1 MISRRQYYCREY
13 YCLMQRCWLDA
24 KGVSHVPPQS
34 VAVVLVLAE
43 SEIRTN
49 LIFDHCH
56 CCVRYN
62 LPLRLIRILVMLRE
76 VVRLRGAL
84 ALFPMAGSVLMCT
97 IDCWL
102 LAGSAYLCPAVQSR
116 IKRNYE
122 KRILDDFGNGSVR
135 IKYLSTGSSLIG
147 QLLFSFEFCVGRR

>member
-1 MISRRQYYCREY
+1 MISRRQYYFREY

-24 KGVSHVPPQS
+24 KGVSHVPPQN

-49 LIFDHCH
+49 LIFDYYH

-76 VVRLRGAL
+76 VVRPREAL
-84 ALFPMAGSVLMCT
+84 APFPMAVSMLMCT

-102 LAGSAYLCPAVQSR
+102 LAGSAYLCPAVRTR
-116 IKRNYE
+116 INRNYYE
-122 KRILDDFGNGSVR
+122 RILDDFRNGSVG
-135 IKYLSTGSSLIG
+135 IKYLSTGSSLIC